1 MLGELR
7 DKIKSIMLGE
17 VKDIILDTRK
27 GNMTVVEEKQDGD
40 SATNAD
46 IQIGQ
51 IFVKKLREM
60 LPGSIVI
67 NEEDF
72 NEEIFEQIKTTRY
85 IWVVDPI
92 DGTKAFRTPENNEYC
107 VAVALLDNLKPV
119 LSIVYAPEYE
129 LGKDK
134 GLLLEA
140 IDSKPGAKLNGK
152 LIEVDSDIKAEN
164 IKCINHIHRDT
175 ELNADEKMISKMCK
189 TSETIR
195 AYAGHS
201 TLVNY
206 ALVSADRLQRVFTRR
221 GANIWDIVQS
231 AYIVEKTGG
240 IVYYR
245 DGRDIFP
252 IQISDLTMEGSKL
265 LMEFNI
271 ASAKTVKDEIMRQK
285 SIDAEIEIQ

>member
-1 MLGELR
+1 MLEELR
-7 DKIKSIMLGE
+7 DKVKDIMLGE
-17 VKDIILDTRK
+17 VKDIVFDTRK

-51 IFVKKLREM
+51 IFVTKLKEI

-72 NEEIFEQIKTTRY
+72 NEEVFEQIKTTRY
-85 IWVVDPI
+85 VWVVDPI
-92 DGTKAFRTPENNEYC
+92 DGTKAFRTPDNNEYC
-107 VAVALLDNLKPV
+107 VAVALLDNLNPV
-119 LSIVYAPEYE
+119 LSVVYAPEYE
-129 LGKDK
+129 LGEDN

-140 IDSKPGAKLNGK
+140 IDTEPGAKLNGK
-152 LIEVDSDIKAEN
+152 FIEVDSDITAQN
-164 IKCINHIHRDT
+164 IKCVNHIHRDT
-175 ELNADEKMISKMCK
+175 ELNADERMISKMCK
-189 TSETIR
+189 SSETIR

-240 IVYYR
+240 TVYYPN
-245 DGRDIFP
+245 GRDIFP
-252 IQISDLTMEGSKL
+252 IQIGDLTMEGSKL
-265 LMEFNI
+265 LMKFNI
-271 ASAKTVKDEIMRQK
+271 ASAKTVKDEIMKQK
-285 SIDAEIEIQ
+285 SIDTEIEI

>member
-1 MLGELR
+1 MEL
-7 DKIKSIMLGE
+7 KLLSKKVKNIMLGQ
-17 VKDIILDTRK
+17 VRDIVFETRN
-27 GNMTVVEEKQDGD
+27 GNMTIIEEKKDGD

-51 IFVKKLREM
+51 LFVKELKEL

-72 NEEIFEQIKTTRY
+72 NEDVYKQIKTTRY
-85 IWVVDPI
+85 VWVVDPI
-92 DGTKAFRTPENNEYC
+92 DGTKAFRTVGNNEYC
-107 VAVALLDNLKPV
+107 VAVALLDNFNPV
-119 LSIVYAPEYE
+119 LSVVYAPEYE
-129 LGKDK
+129 LENEK

-140 IDSKPGAKLNGK
+140 IDSEKGAKLNGIN
-152 LIEVDSDIKAEN
+152 IEVDDNITIEN
-164 IKCINHIHRDT
+164 LKCVNHIHRDT
-175 ELNADEKMISKMCK
+175 ELNDIEKSISEMCK
-189 TSETIR
+189 YAERIR
-195 AYAGHS
+195 AYEGHS

-240 IVYYR
+240 AVYYQ

-252 IQISDLTMEGSKL
+252 IRIDDLEFKDNKL
-265 LMEFNI
+265 IMNFNI
-271 ASAKTVKDEIMRQK
+271 ASAKEVKERIVDGIK
-285 SIDAEIEIQ
+285 NK

>member
-1 MLGELR
+1 MELELLSK
-7 DKIKSIMLGE
+7 KIKNIMLGK
-17 VKDIILDTRK
+17 VKDIVFKTRN
-27 GNMTVVEEKQDGD
+27 GNMTIIEEKQDGD

-51 IFVKKLREM
+51 LFVNELKEM

-72 NEEIFEQIKTTRY
+72 NELVYEQIKTTRY
-85 IWVVDPI
+85 VWVVDPI
-92 DGTKAFRTPENNEYC
+92 DGTKAFRIQGNNEYC
-107 VAVALLDNLKPV
+107 VAVALLDNLNPV

-129 LGKDK
+129 LRDIK

-140 IDSKPGAKLNGK
+140 IDTEKGAKLNGK
-152 LIEVDSDIKAEN
+152 IIEVDDNILIEN
-164 IKCINHIHRDT
+164 LKCINHIHRDT
-175 ELNADEKMISKMCK
+175 ELNEVEKTISDMCK
-189 TSETIR
+189 ETEKIR
-195 AYAGHS
+195 AYEGHS

-240 IVYYR
+240 EVYYQN
-245 DGRDIFP
+245 GRNIFP
-252 IQISDLTMEGSKL
+252 IKIDDLKFKENKL
-265 LMEFNI
+265 IMNFNI
-271 ASAKTVKDEIMRQK
+271 ASSKEIK
-285 SIDAEIEIQ
+285 EKIIEAINN

>member
-1 MLGELR
+1 MELKQLSE
-7 DKIKSIMLGE
+7 KIKNIMLGQ
-17 VKDIILDTRK
+17 VKDIVFETRN
-27 GNMTVVEEKQDGD
+27 GNMTIIEEKKDGD

-51 IFVKKLREM
+51 LFVKELKNM

-72 NEEIFEQIKTTRY
+72 NEYVYEQIKTTRY
-85 IWVVDPI
+85 VWVVDPI
-92 DGTKAFRTPENNEYC
+92 DGTKAFRTVGNNEYC

-119 LSIVYAPEYE
+119 LSVVYAPEYE
-129 LGKDK
+129 LENEK

-140 IDSKPGAKLNGK
+140 IESEKGAKLNGRI
-152 LIEVDSDIKAEN
+152 IEVDDNITIEN
-164 IKCINHIHRDT
+164 LKCVNHIHRDT
-175 ELNADEKMISKMCK
+175 ELNDIEKSISEMCREAEK
-189 TSETIR
+189 IR
-195 AYAGHS
+195 AYEGHS

-240 IVYYR
+240 KVYYQ

-252 IQISDLTMEGSKL
+252 IGIDDLEFKDNKL
-265 LMEFNI
+265 IMNFNI
-271 ASAKTVKDEIMRQK
+271 ASAKEVKEKIIEEINK
-285 SIDAEIEIQ
+285 K

>member
-1 MLGELR
+1 MLEELR
-7 DKIKSIMLGE
+7 DKIKDIMLGE
-17 VKDIILDTRK
+17 VKNIVFDTRK
-27 GNMTVVEEKQDGD
+27 GNMTIVEEKQDGD

-51 IFVKKLREM
+51 IFVKKLKEL

-72 NEEIFEQIKTTRY
+72 DEEIFEQMKTTRY
-85 IWVVDPI
+85 VWVVDPI
-92 DGTKAFRTPENNEYC
+92 DGTKAFRTPDNNEYC
-107 VAVALLDNLKPV
+107 IAVALLDNLNPI
-119 LSIVYAPEYE
+119 LSVVYAPEYE
-129 LGKDK
+129 LREDK

-140 IDSKPGAKLNGK
+140 VDSEAGAKLNGK
-152 LIEVDSDIKAEN
+152 LIEVDSDITAKN
-164 IKCINHIHRDT
+164 IKCVNHIHRDT
-175 ELNADEKMISKMCK
+175 ELNDDEKMISKMCK
-189 TSETIR
+189 DSETIR

-240 IVYYR
+240 AVYYP

-252 IQISDLTMEGSKL
+252 IQLGDLTMEGSKL
-265 LMEFNI
+265 LMKFNI
-271 ASAKTVKDEIMRQK
+271 ASAKTVKDEILKQK
-285 SIDAEIEIQ
+285 SIDTER

>member
-1 MLGELR
+1 MELKQLSE
-7 DKIKSIMLGE
+7 KIKNIMLGQ
-17 VKDIILDTRK
+17 VKDIVFETRN
-27 GNMTVVEEKQDGD
+27 GNMTIIEEKKDGD

-51 IFVKKLREM
+51 LFVKELKNM

-72 NEEIFEQIKTTRY
+72 NEYVYEQIKTTRY
-85 IWVVDPI
+85 VWVVDPI
-92 DGTKAFRTPENNEYC
+92 DGTKAFRTVGNNEYC

-119 LSIVYAPEYE
+119 LSVVYAPEYE
-129 LGKDK
+129 LENEK

-140 IDSKPGAKLNGK
+140 IESEKGAKLNGRI
-152 LIEVDSDIKAEN
+152 IEVDDNITIEN
-164 IKCINHIHRDT
+164 LKCVNHIHRDT
-175 ELNADEKMISKMCK
+175 ELNDIEKSISEMCREAEK
-189 TSETIR
+189 IR
-195 AYAGHS
+195 AYEGHS

-221 GANIWDIVQS
+221 GAIIWDIVQS

-240 IVYYR
+240 KVYYQ

-252 IQISDLTMEGSKL
+252 IGIDDLEFKDNKL
-265 LMEFNI
+265 IMNFNI
-271 ASAKTVKDEIMRQK
+271 ASAKEVKEKIIEEINK
-285 SIDAEIEIQ
+285 K

>member
-1 MLGELR
+1 MLENLR
-7 DKIKSIMLGE
+7 DKVKNIMLGE
-17 VKDIILDTRK
+17 VKDIIFDTRK

-51 IFVKKLREM
+51 IFVKKLKEI
-60 LPGSIVI
+60 LPSSIVI

-72 NEEIFEQIKTTRY
+72 NEEVFEQIKTTRFV
-85 IWVVDPI
+85 WVVDPI
-92 DGTKAFRTPENNEYC
+92 DGTKAFRIPDNNEYC
-107 VAVALLDNLKPV
+107 VAVALLDNLNPV

-129 LGKDK
+129 LGEDK

-140 IDSKPGAKLNGK
+140 IDTEPGAKLNGK
-152 LIEVDSDIKAEN
+152 LIEVDTDITAKN
-164 IKCINHIHRDT
+164 IKCVNHIHRDT
-175 ELNADEKMISKMCK
+175 ELNDDERMISTMCK
-189 TSETIR
+189 SSETIR

-206 ALVSADRLQRVFTRR
+206 ALVSVDRLQRVFTRR

-240 IVYYR
+240 TVYYPN
-245 DGRDIFP
+245 GRDIFP
-252 IQISDLTMEGSKL
+252 IQICDLTMEGSKL
-265 LMEFNI
+265 LMKFNI
-271 ASAKTVKDEIMRQK
+271 ASAKTVKDEIMKQK
-285 SIDAEIEIQ
+285 SIDTEIEI

>member
-1 MLGELR
+1 MLEELR
-7 DKIKSIMLGE
+7 DKIKNLMLGE
-17 VKDIILDTRK
+17 VKQIVFDTRK
-27 GNMTVVEEKQDGD
+27 GNMTIVEEKQDGD

-51 IFVKKLREM
+51 IFVKKLKEL
-60 LPGSIVI
+60 LPDSIVI

-72 NEEIFEQIKTTRY
+72 NEEVFEQIKTTRY

-92 DGTKAFRTPENNEYC
+92 DGTKAFRTPGNNEYC
-107 VAVALLDNLKPV
+107 VAVALLDNLNPV

-129 LGKDK
+129 LGEDK

-140 IDSKPGAKLNGK
+140 IDSESGAKLNGK
-152 LIEVDSDIKAEN
+152 LIEVDSDITVQN
-164 IKCINHIHRDT
+164 IKCVNHIHRDT
-175 ELNADEKMISKMCK
+175 ELNDDEKMISKMCK

-240 IVYYR
+240 EVYYP

-252 IQISDLTMEGSKL
+252 IQLGDLFMEGSKL
-265 LMEFNI
+265 LMKFNI
-271 ASAKTVKDEIMRQK
+271 ASAKTVKEQIMKQRLL
-285 SIDAEIEIQ
+285 EEER

>member
-1 MLGELR
+1 MLEELR
-7 DKIKSIMLGE
+7 DKIKDIMLGE
-17 VKDIILDTRK
+17 VKNIVFDTRK
-27 GNMTVVEEKQDGD
+27 GNMTIVEEKQDGD

-51 IFVKKLREM
+51 IFVKKLKEL

-72 NEEIFEQIKTTRY
+72 DEEIFEQMKTTRY
-85 IWVVDPI
+85 VWVVDPI
-92 DGTKAFRTPENNEYC
+92 DGTKAFRTPDNNEYC
-107 VAVALLDNLKPV
+107 IAVALLDNLNPI
-119 LSIVYAPEYE
+119 LSVVYAPEYE
-129 LGKDK
+129 LREDK

-140 IDSKPGAKLNGK
+140 VDSEAGAKLNGK
-152 LIEVDSDIKAEN
+152 LIEVDSDITAKN
-164 IKCINHIHRDT
+164 IKCVNHIHRDT
-175 ELNADEKMISKMCK
+175 ELNDDEKMISKMCK
-189 TSETIR
+189 DSETIR

-240 IVYYR
+240 AVYYP

-252 IQISDLTMEGSKL
+252 IQLGDLTMEDSKL
-265 LMEFNI
+265 LMKFNI
-271 ASAKTVKDEIMRQK
+271 ASAKTVKDEILKQK
-285 SIDAEIEIQ
+285 SIDTER

>member
-1 MLGELR
+1 MELEVLSE
-7 DKIKSIMLGE
+7 KIKKIMLGQVRE
-17 VKDIILDTRK
+17 IVFKTRN
-27 GNMTVVEEKQDGD
+27 GNMTIIEEKKDGD

-51 IFVKKLREM
+51 LFVKELKEM

-72 NEEIFEQIKTTRY
+72 NELVYEQIKTTRY

-92 DGTKAFRTPENNEYC
+92 DGTKAFRTQGNNEYC
-107 VAVALLDNLKPV
+107 IAVALLDNLNPI
-119 LSIVYAPEYE
+119 LSVVYAPEYE
-129 LGKDK
+129 LENTK

-140 IDSKPGAKLNGK
+140 IDTIPGAKLNGNI
-152 LIEVDSDIKAEN
+152 IEVDNN
-164 IKCINHIHRDT
+164 ISIDNLKCINHIHRDT
-175 ELNADEKMISKMCK
+175 ELNEIEKKISNMCK
-189 TSETIR
+189 ETEKIR
-195 AYAGHS
+195 AYEGHS

-240 IVYYR
+240 EVYYQ
-245 DGRDIFP
+245 DGRNIFP
-252 IQISDLTMEGSKL
+252 IKINDLEFKDNKL
-265 LMEFNI
+265 IMNFNI
-271 ASAKTVKDEIMRQK
+271 ASAKEIK
-285 SIDAEIEIQ
+285 EKIIEEINNK

>member
-1 MLGELR
+1 MLEELR
-7 DKIKSIMLGE
+7 DKVKDIMLGE
-17 VKDIILDTRK
+17 VEDIVFDTRK

-51 IFVKKLREM
+51 IFVTKLKEI

-72 NEEIFEQIKTTRY
+72 NEEVFEQIKTTRY
-85 IWVVDPI
+85 VWVVDPI
-92 DGTKAFRTPENNEYC
+92 DGTKAFRTPDNNEYC
-107 VAVALLDNLKPV
+107 VAVALLDNLNPV
-119 LSIVYAPEYE
+119 LSVVYAPEYE
-129 LGKDK
+129 LGEDN

-140 IDSKPGAKLNGK
+140 IDTEPGAKLNGK
-152 LIEVDSDIKAEN
+152 LIEVDSDITAQN
-164 IKCINHIHRDT
+164 IKCVNHIHRDT
-175 ELNADEKMISKMCK
+175 ELNADERMISKMCK
-189 TSETIR
+189 SSETIR

-240 IVYYR
+240 TVYYPN
-245 DGRDIFP
+245 GRDIFP
-252 IQISDLTMEGSKL
+252 IQIGDLTMEGSKL
-265 LMEFNI
+265 LMKFNI
-271 ASAKTVKDEIMRQK
+271 ASAKTVKDEIMKQK
-285 SIDAEIEIQ
+285 SIDTEIEI

>member
-1 MLGELR
+1 MLKELK
-7 DKIKSIMLGE
+7 DKVKEIMLGE
-17 VKDIILDTRK
+17 VKEIIFDTRK
-27 GNMTVVEEKQDGD
+27 GNMTVIEEKQDGD

-51 IFVKKLREM
+51 IFVKKLKEL

-72 NEEIFEQIKTTRY
+72 NEDVYEQIKTTRY
-85 IWVVDPI
+85 VWVVDPI
-92 DGTKAFRTPENNEYC
+92 DGTKAFRTPNNNEYC
-107 VAVALLDNLKPV
+107 VAVALLDNLNPV
-119 LSIVYAPEYE
+119 LSVVYAPEYE
-129 LGKDK
+129 LEENK

-140 IDSKPGAKLNGK
+140 IDSEEGAKLNGK
-152 LIEVDSDIKAEN
+152 LIEVDSDITAKN
-164 IKCINHIHRDT
+164 IKCVNHIHRDT
-175 ELNADEKMISKMCK
+175 ELNDDEKMISQMCK
-189 TSETIR
+189 TSEIIR

-240 IVYYR
+240 EVYYP

-252 IQISDLTMEGSKL
+252 IKIDDLTMNGSKL
-265 LMEFNI
+265 LMNFNI
-271 ASAKTVKDEIMRQK
+271 ASAKTVKDEILKQK
-285 SIDAEIEIQ
+285 YRNDERE